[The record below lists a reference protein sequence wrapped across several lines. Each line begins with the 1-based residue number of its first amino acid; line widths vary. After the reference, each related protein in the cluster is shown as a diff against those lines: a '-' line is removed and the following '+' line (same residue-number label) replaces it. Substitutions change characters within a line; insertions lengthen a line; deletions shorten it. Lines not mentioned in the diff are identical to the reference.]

1 MIAMR
6 KTKRRRNEKARMT
19 RKLRE
24 DIIATV
30 TAVGREKDDGYTQ
43 SSTVNSQAYI
53 L

>member
-6 KTKRRRNEKARMT
+6 KTKRRRNERARMT

-30 TAVGREKDDGYTQ
+30 TVVGREKDETE
-43 SSTVNSQAYI
+43 
-53 L
+53 LL